1 MRTGIPL
8 KITSAYLYCYLFL
21 QSLNNI
27 SLNCANIKYSMAIN
41 NSYFKEE
48 YSIISIC
55 SLKYKFKKEEKSDPD
70 IGHFFPGSVQ
80 LAWNLLAWFTNLKI
94 WVLKTWKPRWFY
106 WLAQT
111 SFYDCILSQW
121 SPKSMT
127 NTDLSLSL
135 PNVSKMIE
143 SKRKIM

>member
-27 SLNCANIKYSMAIN
+27 SINCANIKYSMAIN
-41 NSYFKEE
+41 KSYFKEE
-48 YSIISIC
+48 YSNISIC

-70 IGHFFPGSVQ
+70 TGHFFPGSVQ

-111 SFYDCILSQW
+111 SFYDCIYQNGLLRAWLTLIWVCPFQMCLKW
-121 SPKSMT
+121 LNQREK
-127 NTDLSLSL
+127 
-135 PNVSKMIE
+135 
-143 SKRKIM
+143 